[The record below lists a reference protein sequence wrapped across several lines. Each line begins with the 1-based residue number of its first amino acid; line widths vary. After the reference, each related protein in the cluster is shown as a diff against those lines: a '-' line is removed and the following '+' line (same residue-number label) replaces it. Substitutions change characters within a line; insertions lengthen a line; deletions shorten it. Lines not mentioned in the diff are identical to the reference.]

1 MKKAFL
7 YIISTLLLVTT
18 SCSTNKP
25 KLTEDNQNISE
36 VQKQNIKNIIKQ
48 NNKVI
53 LRDKW
58 GVPHIYGTTD
68 RDAAYALAYAN
79 AEDDFI
85 TIQNTVLKSR
95 GKFASIYGPGKD
107 KINAI
112 LDYMVG
118 LLKIQENVENNYNSD
133 LSIETIE
140 LCEGYAA
147 GINAYIE
154 DNLDT
159 IEEYIYPVSG
169 KDVIAGTVHKTPFFF
184 QLPLFLGDLY
194 FKSPEEIPSYYT
206 VGETLDKIKGS
217 NVYAISPELT
227 DDKSTLLAINS
238 HQPFE
243 GELAW
248 YEAHIN
254 SKEGWNIV
262 GGLFPGSPVILVGH
276 NDSLGWGH
284 TVNRPDILDIYE
296 LEINPDNA
304 KQYKFDD
311 EWLDFEEYDVNID
324 IKTIGKL
331 MHKHTEPAFWSVH
344 GPVIKGEKATY
355 AIRYSNMN
363 NISMIEQ
370 WYKMNKATNFNQWKK
385 AMESISVPMF
395 NSGYADKDGNIYYV
409 YSAKIPIRNKNYNWQ
424 SVLPGNT
431 SETLWDEYFTF
442 DILPQILNPNS
453 NFIQNCNSSP
463 FQTTTGDSN
472 PDSENF
478 DHTFGIERHMTNR
491 ALRAL
496 ETYGIDN
503 SITYEEF
510 KEYKYDLEYS
520 KSSNMQKLV
529 EMSIDILNDKTWNK
543 FDNNIIEQSIKTLT
557 QWDLRTNKE
566 NLNAAFPIIAF
577 SKIQDVPVDKI
588 KDSTIKNKLSESIN
602 FLIDNY
608 GAINVKWGNINR
620 IIRGNINL
628 PLDGGPDIPRAI
640 YTKEHTKG
648 QRKATA
654 GDCYILLAQWDKDG
668 KVTSESIH
676 QYGSA
681 TSNEKSHHFNDQ
693 VDLFSQNKL
702 KPISINLDDI
712 INSVTKIT
720 ILDKD
725 IN

>member
-1 MKKAFL
+1 MKKKL
-7 YIISTLLLVTT
+7 IYTTLTLLLITT
-18 SCSTNKP
+18 SCSTKKHTVKN
-25 KLTEDNQNISE
+25 DNQTISE
-36 VQKQNIKNIIKQ
+36 IQKQNIKNIIEQ

-53 LRDKW
+53 LRDNW

-68 RDAAYALAYAN
+68 SDAAYALAYAN

-95 GKFASIYGPGKD
+95 GKYASVYGPGKD

-118 LLKIQENVENNYNSD
+118 LLRIQENVENNYTKD
-133 LSIETIE
+133 LSAETID

-147 GINAYIE
+147 GINAFIE
-154 DNLDT
+154 DNLENIDQH
-159 IEEYIYPVSG
+159 IYPVSG

-194 FKSPEEIPSYYT
+194 FKSPEEIPNHYT
-206 VGETLDKIKGS
+206 IGETLDKIKGS
-217 NVYAISPELT
+217 NVYAIAPELT
-227 DDKSTLLAINS
+227 DNKSTFLAINS
-238 HQPFE
+238 HQPFD

-248 YEAHIN
+248 YEAHVN
-254 SKEGWNIV
+254 SKEGWNMV
-262 GGLFPGSPVILVGH
+262 GGLFPGSPVVLVGH

-284 TVNRPDILDIYE
+284 TVNKPDILDIYE
-296 LEINPDNA
+296 LEINPDNQ
-304 KQYKFDD
+304 KQYKFDN
-311 EWLDFEEYDVNID
+311 EWLDFEEYDVNIE

-331 MHKHTEPAFWSVH
+331 MHTHTQAAFWSVH

-355 AIRYSNMN
+355 AIKYSNMN
-363 NISMIEQ
+363 DISIIEQ
-370 WYKMNKATNFNQWKK
+370 WYKMNKATNFKEWKK
-385 AMESISVPMF
+385 AMERISVPMF

-409 YSAKIPIRNKNYNWQ
+409 YSGKIPIRNKDYNWQ

-431 SETLWDEYFTF
+431 SETLWDEYLSFG
-442 DILPQILNPNS
+442 DLPQILNPKS

-463 FQTTTGDSN
+463 FETTIGEDN
-472 PDSENF
+472 PKSENF
-478 DHTFGIERHMTNR
+478 DHTFGIETHMTNR

-496 ETYGIDN
+496 ETYGEDN
-503 SITYEEF
+503 SISYEEF
-510 KEYKYDLEYS
+510 KKYKYDLSYS
-520 KSSNMQKLV
+520 KSSNMKKLV
-529 EMSIDILNDKTWNK
+529 DIAIKLLNDQSWNN
-543 FDNNIIEQSIKTLT
+543 FGNNIIEKSIASLKT
-557 QWDLRTNKE
+557 WDLSTHRD

-577 SKIQDVPVDKI
+577 SKILDVSVENI
-588 KDSTIKNKLSESIN
+588 NETTIKNSLSNSLN
-602 FLIDNY
+602 FLIDNH
-608 GAINVKWGNINR
+608 GHINVKWGEVNR
-620 IIRGNINL
+620 IIRGEVNL
-628 PLDGGPDIPRAI
+628 PLDGGPDIARAI
-640 YTKEHTKG
+640 YTQEHKKG

-676 QYGSA
+676 QYGSS
-681 TSNEKSHHFNDQ
+681 TSNKESKHFSDQ
-693 VDLFSQNKL
+693 VELFAQNKL
-702 KPISINLDDI
+702 KPISINLDEI